1 MRQIVRDRLQS
12 EWWVN
17 CSLEQVKAGFQ
28 TIRKKIDVSLRFPY
42 QLTQL
47 KRGFFDPVTICSR
60 YLGDGH
66 WVSLEWDGRVRFWR
80 KMKPTLPVL
89 VVTTSLLNNLSS
101 ICKISSARYVLL
113 TNQRTWVVN
122 LDKRKI
128 QELHMPP
135 NYAVFRWSENQVVF
149 ATLVKKVTELR
160 CCSIGDTRSEYT
172 ADIISLT
179 SKVSQFIPCS
189 EKSGILSTPRGVF
202 VWNHGSSCTS
212 LQSSPV
218 DTFWTILPLNHQKIV
233 VRDGLEA
240 KVRVWDTEQSKEE
253 RRYVYSSQLQM
264 TKLPNASFLLYAH
277 NETRTLFVDP
287 RMPKPVLAFTSP
299 QKGFTSVVWT
309 GNGPYVVTSYDK
321 NIHFWDM
328 RRYQIIQSMV
338 LPKAMRIVDS
348 MASGDLFL
356 QDSLNCSVALL
367 TPPSI
372 LKNPQDKTR

>member
-1 MRQIVRDRLQS
+1 
-12 EWWVN
+12 
-17 CSLEQVKAGFQ
+17 
-28 TIRKKIDVSLRFPY
+28 
-42 QLTQL
+42 
-47 KRGFFDPVTICSR
+47 
-60 YLGDGH
+60 
-66 WVSLEWDGRVRFWR
+66 
-80 KMKPTLPVL
+80 
-89 VVTTSLLNNLSS
+89 
-101 ICKISSARYVLL
+101 
-113 TNQRTWVVN
+113 
-122 LDKRKI
+122 
-128 QELHMPP
+128 MPP